1 MNPNETQGTGQPQ
14 RNETPYAAP
23 AYAQPQQQA
32 ASQQPLPPYAQPAAQ
47 QAAPQSAPQAPH
59 VPPQQHASQQPA
71 ATARKGANLAES
83 LGSQHI
89 KIGAKKIDYAAIV
102 TLVGAVISIIALFLS
117 FTSVSMF
124 GEKVSSSLFQQGAV
138 GWYMLVMLL
147 AIGACAVLEKRFTAL
162 VLTGLDT
169 LLVIFVIAAGAQQ
182 MQQGSALSSVLEGY
196 MGQQAMRVQYGAGMW
211 LAIIGVIVML
221 IGTIVA
227 YYNQVQAHKRTAP
240 SAPAAPTGADPFQ
253 NNGWQF
259 GVPAPQQPSSTDASN
274 WQFGAP
280 NPPAPAAASS
290 APAPSTP
297 APSAQMHEPFVQPVQ
312 APAMPPAPSAP
323 GAPTA
328 PTNTQ
333 HPNA

>member
-1 MNPNETQGTGQPQ
+1 MNPNETQGPGQPQ
-14 RNETPYAAP
+14 HNETPYAAS
-23 AYAQPQQQA
+23 AYTQPQQQA
-32 ASQQPLPPYAQPAAQ
+32 
-47 QAAPQSAPQAPH
+47 APQAPH
-59 VPPQQHASQQPA
+59 VPPQQPA
-71 ATARKGANLAES
+71 AAARKGANLAES

-89 KIGAKKIDYAAIV
+89 QIGGKKIDYAAIV

-182 MQQGSALSSVLEGY
+182 MQQSSVLSGVLEGY

-221 IGTIVA
+221 VGTIVS
-227 YYNQVQAHKRTAP
+227 YYNQVQAHKRTTPAT
-240 SAPAAPTGADPFQ
+240 PAAPAGPDPFQ

-259 GVPAPQQPSSTDASN
+259 GVPAPQQPSSTDTSN

-280 NPPAPAAASS
+280 NPPAPAAPA
-290 APAPSTP
+290 APA
-297 APSAQMHEPFVQPVQ
+297 AQMHEPFVQPVQ
-312 APAMPPAPSAP
+312 TPTMPPAPAAP
-323 GAPTA
+323 ATPTA

>member
-1 MNPNETQGTGQPQ
+1 MNPNETQGPGQPQ
-14 RNETPYAAP
+14 HNETPYAAP
-23 AYAQPQQQA
+23 AYTQPQQQA
-32 ASQQPLPPYAQPAAQ
+32 
-47 QAAPQSAPQAPH
+47 APQAPH
-59 VPPQQHASQQPA
+59 VPPQQHAPQQTA
-71 ATARKGANLAES
+71 AAARKGANLAES

-89 KIGAKKIDYAAIV
+89 QIGGKKIDYAAIV

-182 MQQGSALSSVLEGY
+182 MQQGSVLSGVLEGY
-196 MGQQAMRVQYGAGMW
+196 MGQQAKRVQYGAGMW
-211 LAIIGVIVML
+211 LAIIGMIVML
-221 IGTIVA
+221 VGTIVA
-227 YYNQVQAHKRTAP
+227 YYNQVQAHKRTTPAT
-240 SAPAAPTGADPFQ
+240 PAAPAGPDPFQ
-253 NNGWQF
+253 NNG
-259 GVPAPQQPSSTDASN
+259 

-280 NPPAPAAASS
+280 NPPAPAAPA
-290 APAPSTP
+290 APA
-297 APSAQMHEPFVQPVQ
+297 AQMHEPFVQPVQ
-312 APAMPPAPSAP
+312 TPTMPPAPAAP
-323 GAPTA
+323 ATPTA

>member
-1 MNPNETQGTGQPQ
+1 MNPNETQGPGQPQ
-14 RNETPYAAP
+14 HNETPYAAP
-23 AYAQPQQQA
+23 AYTQPQQA
-32 ASQQPLPPYAQPAAQ
+32 
-47 QAAPQSAPQAPH
+47 APQAPH
-59 VPPQQHASQQPA
+59 VPPQQTA
-71 ATARKGANLAES
+71 AAARKGENLAES

-89 KIGAKKIDYAAIV
+89 QIGGKKIDYAAIV

-147 AIGACAVLEKRFTAL
+147 AIGACAILEKRFTAL

-182 MQQGSALSSVLEGY
+182 MQQGSVLSGVLEGY

-221 IGTIVA
+221 VGTIVA
-227 YYNQVQAHKRTAP
+227 YYNQVQAHKRTTPAT
-240 SAPAAPTGADPFQ
+240 PAAPAGPDPFQ

-259 GVPAPQQPSSTDASN
+259 GVPAPQQPSSTDTSN

-280 NPPAPAAASS
+280 NPPAPAAPA
-290 APAPSTP
+290 APA
-297 APSAQMHEPFVQPVQ
+297 AQMHEPFVQPVQ
-312 APAMPPAPSAP
+312 TPTMPPAPAAP
-323 GAPTA
+323 ATPTA

>member
-1 MNPNETQGTGQPQ
+1 MNPNETQGPGQPQ
-14 RNETPYAAP
+14 HNETPYAAP
-23 AYAQPQQQA
+23 AYTQPQQQA
-32 ASQQPLPPYAQPAAQ
+32 
-47 QAAPQSAPQAPH
+47 APQAPH
-59 VPPQQHASQQPA
+59 VPPQQHAPQQTA
-71 ATARKGANLAES
+71 AAARKGANLAES

-89 KIGAKKIDYAAIV
+89 QIGGKKIDYAAIV

-182 MQQGSALSSVLEGY
+182 MQQGSVLSGVLEGY

-221 IGTIVA
+221 VGTIVS
-227 YYNQVQAHKRTAP
+227 YYNQVQAHKRTTPAT
-240 SAPAAPTGADPFQ
+240 PAAPAGPDPFQ

-259 GVPAPQQPSSTDASN
+259 GVPAPQQQSST
-274 WQFGAP
+274 
-280 NPPAPAAASS
+280 
-290 APAPSTP
+290 
-297 APSAQMHEPFVQPVQ
+297 E
-312 APAMPPAPSAP
+312 
-323 GAPTA
+323 
-328 PTNTQ
+328 
-333 HPNA
+333 

>member
-1 MNPNETQGTGQPQ
+1 MNPNETQGPGQPQ
-14 RNETPYAAP
+14 HNETPYAAS
-23 AYAQPQQQA
+23 AYTQPQQQA
-32 ASQQPLPPYAQPAAQ
+32 APQQPLPPYAQPSAQ
-47 QAAPQSAPQAPH
+47 QAAPQAPH
-59 VPPQQHASQQPA
+59 VPPQQPA
-71 ATARKGANLAES
+71 AAARKGANLAES

-89 KIGAKKIDYAAIV
+89 QIGGKKIDYAAIV

-117 FTSVSMF
+117 FTRVSMF

-182 MQQGSALSSVLEGY
+182 MQQGSVLSGVLEGY

-221 IGTIVA
+221 VGTIVS
-227 YYNQVQAHKRTAP
+227 YYNQVQAHKRTTP
-240 SAPAAPTGADPFQ
+240 STPAAPAGPDPFQ

-259 GVPAPQQPSSTDASN
+259 GVPAPQQPSSTDTSN

-280 NPPAPAAASS
+280 NPPAPAAPA
-290 APAPSTP
+290 APA
-297 APSAQMHEPFVQPVQ
+297 AQMHEPFVQPVQ
-312 APAMPPAPSAP
+312 TPTMPPAPAAP
-323 GAPTA
+323 ATPTA

>member
-1 MNPNETQGTGQPQ
+1 MNPNETQGPGQPQ
-14 RNETPYAAP
+14 HNETPYAAS
-23 AYAQPQQQA
+23 AYTQPQQQA
-32 ASQQPLPPYAQPAAQ
+32 
-47 QAAPQSAPQAPH
+47 APQAPH
-59 VPPQQHASQQPA
+59 VPPQQHAPQQTA
-71 ATARKGANLAES
+71 AAARKGANLAES

-89 KIGAKKIDYAAIV
+89 QIGGKKIDYAAIV

-182 MQQGSALSSVLEGY
+182 MQQGSVLSGVLEGY

-221 IGTIVA
+221 VGTIVS
-227 YYNQVQAHKRTAP
+227 YYNQVQAHKRTTPAT
-240 SAPAAPTGADPFQ
+240 PAAPAGPDPFQ

-259 GVPAPQQPSSTDASN
+259 GVPAPQQPSSTDTSN

-280 NPPAPAAASS
+280 NPPAPAA
-290 APAPSTP
+290 PA
-297 APSAQMHEPFVQPVQ
+297 APSAQPFVQPVQ
-312 APAMPPAPSAP
+312 APTMPPAPSAAA
-323 GAPTA
+323 APAATPA
-328 PTNTQ
+328 PN
-333 HPNA
+333 PNQPNV

>member
-1 MNPNETQGTGQPQ
+1 MNPNETQGPGQPQ
-14 RNETPYAAP
+14 HNETPYAAS
-23 AYAQPQQQA
+23 AYTQPQQQA
-32 ASQQPLPPYAQPAAQ
+32 
-47 QAAPQSAPQAPH
+47 APQAPH
-59 VPPQQHASQQPA
+59 VPPQQPA
-71 ATARKGANLAES
+71 AAARKGANLAES

-89 KIGAKKIDYAAIV
+89 QIGGKKIDYAAIV

-182 MQQGSALSSVLEGY
+182 MQQGSVLSGVLEGY

-221 IGTIVA
+221 VGTIVS
-227 YYNQVQAHKRTAP
+227 YYNQVQAHKRTTPAT
-240 SAPAAPTGADPFQ
+240 PAAPAGPDPFQ

-259 GVPAPQQPSSTDASN
+259 GVPAPQQPSSTDTSN

-280 NPPAPAAASS
+280 NPPAPAA
-290 APAPSTP
+290 PA
-297 APSAQMHEPFVQPVQ
+297 APSAQPFVQPVQ
-312 APAMPPAPSAP
+312 VPTMPPAPSAAA
-323 GAPTA
+323 APTA
-328 PTNTQ
+328 TPA
-333 HPNA
+333 PNPNQPNV

>member
-1 MNPNETQGTGQPQ
+1 MNPNETQGPGQPQ
-14 RNETPYAAP
+14 HNETPYAAS
-23 AYAQPQQQA
+23 AYTQPQQQA
-32 ASQQPLPPYAQPAAQ
+32 APQQPLPPYAQPSAQ
-47 QAAPQSAPQAPH
+47 QAAPQAPH
-59 VPPQQHASQQPA
+59 VPPQQPA
-71 ATARKGANLAES
+71 AAARKGANLAES

-89 KIGAKKIDYAAIV
+89 QIGGKKIDYAAIV

-117 FTSVSMF
+117 FTRVSMF

-182 MQQGSALSSVLEGY
+182 MQQGSVLSGVLEGY

-221 IGTIVA
+221 VGTIVS
-227 YYNQVQAHKRTAP
+227 YYNQVQAHKRTTPAT
-240 SAPAAPTGADPFQ
+240 PAAPAGPDPFQ

-259 GVPAPQQPSSTDASN
+259 GVPAPQQPSSTDTSN

-280 NPPAPAAASS
+280 NPPAPAAPA
-290 APAPSTP
+290 APA
-297 APSAQMHEPFVQPVQ
+297 AQMHEPFVQPVQ
-312 APAMPPAPSAP
+312 TPTMPPAPAAP
-323 GAPTA
+323 ATPTA

>member
-1 MNPNETQGTGQPQ
+1 MNPNETQGPGQPQ
-14 RNETPYAAP
+14 HNETPYAAP
-23 AYAQPQQQA
+23 AYTQP
-32 ASQQPLPPYAQPAAQ
+32 QQPLPPYAQPSAQ
-47 QAAPQSAPQAPH
+47 QAAPQAPH
-59 VPPQQHASQQPA
+59 VPPQQHAPQQHAPQQTA
-71 ATARKGANLAES
+71 AAARKGANLAES

-89 KIGAKKIDYAAIV
+89 QIGGKKIDYAAIV

-182 MQQGSALSSVLEGY
+182 MQQGSVLSGVLEGY

-221 IGTIVA
+221 VGTIVS
-227 YYNQVQAHKRTAP
+227 YYNQVQAHKRTTPAT
-240 SAPAAPTGADPFQ
+240 PAAPAGPDPFQ

-259 GVPAPQQPSSTDASN
+259 GVPAPQQPSSTDTSN

-280 NPPAPAAASS
+280 NPPAPAAPA
-290 APAPSTP
+290 APA
-297 APSAQMHEPFVQPVQ
+297 AQMHEPFVQPVQ
-312 APAMPPAPSAP
+312 TPTMPPAPAAP
-323 GAPTA
+323 ATPTA

>member
-1 MNPNETQGTGQPQ
+1 M
-14 RNETPYAAP
+14 
-23 AYAQPQQQA
+23 
-32 ASQQPLPPYAQPAAQ
+32 
-47 QAAPQSAPQAPH
+47 
-59 VPPQQHASQQPA
+59 
-71 ATARKGANLAES
+71 AES

-89 KIGAKKIDYAAIV
+89 QIGGKKIDYAAIV

-147 AIGACAVLEKRFTAL
+147 AIGVCAVLEKRFTAL

-196 MGQQAMRVQYGAGMW
+196 MGQQAMRVQYGPGMW

-221 IGTIVA
+221 IGTIVS
-227 YYNQVQAHKRTAP
+227 YYNQVQAHKRTTPATHA
-240 SAPAAPTGADPFQ
+240 APAGPDPFQ

-259 GVPAPQQPSSTDASN
+259 GVPAPQQPSSTDTSN

-280 NPPAPAAASS
+280 NPPAPAA
-290 APAPSTP
+290 PAPP
-297 APSAQMHEPFVQPVQ
+297 AAQMHEPFVQPVQ
-312 APAMPPAPSAP
+312 TPTMPPAPAAP
-323 GAPTA
+323 ATPTA
-328 PTNTQ
+328 PTNPQ

>member
-1 MNPNETQGTGQPQ
+1 M
-14 RNETPYAAP
+14 
-23 AYAQPQQQA
+23 
-32 ASQQPLPPYAQPAAQ
+32 PP
-47 QAAPQSAPQAPH
+47 
-59 VPPQQHASQQPA
+59 QQPA
-71 ATARKGANLAES
+71 AAARKGANLAES

-89 KIGAKKIDYAAIV
+89 QIGGKKIDYAAIV
-102 TLVGAVISIIALFLS
+102 TLVGALISIIALFLS

-182 MQQGSALSSVLEGY
+182 MQQGSVLSGVLEGY

-221 IGTIVA
+221 IGTIVS
-227 YYNQVQAHKRTAP
+227 YYNQVQAHKRTTPAT
-240 SAPAAPTGADPFQ
+240 SAAPAGPDPFQ

-259 GVPAPQQPSSTDASN
+259 GVPAPQQPSSTDTSN

-280 NPPAPAAASS
+280 NPPAPAA
-290 APAPSTP
+290 PAPP
-297 APSAQMHEPFVQPVQ
+297 AAQMHEPFVQPVQ
-312 APAMPPAPSAP
+312 TPTMPPAPAAP
-323 GAPTA
+323 ATPTA
-328 PTNTQ
+328 PTNPQ

>member
-1 MNPNETQGTGQPQ
+1 MNPNETQGPGQPQ
-14 RNETPYAAP
+14 HNETPYAAP
-23 AYAQPQQQA
+23 AYTQPQQQA
-32 ASQQPLPPYAQPAAQ
+32 
-47 QAAPQSAPQAPH
+47 APQAPH
-59 VPPQQHASQQPA
+59 VPPQQHAPQQTA
-71 ATARKGANLAES
+71 AAARKGANLAES

-89 KIGAKKIDYAAIV
+89 QIGGKKIDYAAIV

-182 MQQGSALSSVLEGY
+182 MQQGSVLSGVLEGY

-221 IGTIVA
+221 VGTIVA
-227 YYNQVQAHKRTAP
+227 YYNQVQAHKRTTRAT
-240 SAPAAPTGADPFQ
+240 PAAPAGPDPFQ

-259 GVPAPQQPSSTDASN
+259 GVPAPQQQQSSTDTSN

-280 NPPAPAAASS
+280 NPPAPAAPA
-290 APAPSTP
+290 APA
-297 APSAQMHEPFVQPVQ
+297 AQMHEPFVQPVQ
-312 APAMPPAPSAP
+312 TPTMPPAPAAP
-323 GAPTA
+323 ATPTA

>member
-1 MNPNETQGTGQPQ
+1 MNPNETQGPGQPQ
-14 RNETPYAAP
+14 HNETPYAAP
-23 AYAQPQQQA
+23 AYTQPQQQTA
-32 ASQQPLPPYAQPAAQ
+32 AA
-47 QAAPQSAPQAPH
+47 
-59 VPPQQHASQQPA
+59 
-71 ATARKGANLAES
+71 ARKGANLAES

-89 KIGAKKIDYAAIV
+89 QIGNKKIDYAAIV
-102 TLVGAVISIIALFLS
+102 TLVGAVISIIALFLP

-124 GEKVSSSLFQQGAV
+124 GQKVSSSLFQQGAV

-169 LLVIFVIAAGAQQ
+169 LLLIFVIAAGAQQ

-221 IGTIVA
+221 VGTIVA
-227 YYNQVQAHKRTAP
+227 YYNQVQVHKRTTPA
-240 SAPAAPTGADPFQ
+240 APAAPAGADPFQ

-259 GVPAPQQPSSTDASN
+259 GVPAPQQPSSTDTSN

-280 NPPAPAAASS
+280 NPPALA
-290 APAPSTP
+290 APA
-297 APSAQMHEPFVQPVQ
+297 APSAQPFVQPVQ
-312 APAMPPAPSAP
+312 APTMPPAPSAAA
-323 GAPTA
+323 APTA
-328 PTNTQ
+328 TPA
-333 HPNA
+333 PNPNQPNV

>member
-1 MNPNETQGTGQPQ
+1 MNPNETQGPGQPQ
-14 RNETPYAAP
+14 HNETPYAAS
-23 AYAQPQQQA
+23 AYTQPQQQA
-32 ASQQPLPPYAQPAAQ
+32 
-47 QAAPQSAPQAPH
+47 APQAPH
-59 VPPQQHASQQPA
+59 VPPQQPA
-71 ATARKGANLAES
+71 AAARKGANLAES

-89 KIGAKKIDYAAIV
+89 QIGGKKIDYAAIV

-182 MQQGSALSSVLEGY
+182 MQQGSVLSGVLEGY

-221 IGTIVA
+221 VGTIVS
-227 YYNQVQAHKRTAP
+227 YYNQVQAHKRTTPAT
-240 SAPAAPTGADPFQ
+240 PAAPAGPDPFQ

-259 GVPAPQQPSSTDASN
+259 GVPAPQQPSSTDTSN

-280 NPPAPAAASS
+280 NSPAPAA
-290 APAPSTP
+290 PA
-297 APSAQMHEPFVQPVQ
+297 APSAQPFVQPVQ
-312 APAMPPAPSAP
+312 APTMPPAPSAAA
-323 GAPTA
+323 APTA
-328 PTNTQ
+328 TPA
-333 HPNA
+333 PNPNQPNV

>member
-1 MNPNETQGTGQPQ
+1 MNPNETQGPGQPQ
-14 RNETPYAAP
+14 HNETPYAAP
-23 AYAQPQQQA
+23 AYTQPQQQA
-32 ASQQPLPPYAQPAAQ
+32 
-47 QAAPQSAPQAPH
+47 APQAPH
-59 VPPQQHASQQPA
+59 VPPQQHAPQQTA
-71 ATARKGANLAES
+71 AAARKGANLAES

-89 KIGAKKIDYAAIV
+89 QIGGKKIDYAAIV

-182 MQQGSALSSVLEGY
+182 MQQGSVLSGVLEGY

-221 IGTIVA
+221 VGTIVA
-227 YYNQVQAHKRTAP
+227 YYNQVQAHKRTTPAT
-240 SAPAAPTGADPFQ
+240 PAAPAGPDPFQ

-259 GVPAPQQPSSTDASN
+259 GVPAPQQPSSTDTSN

-280 NPPAPAAASS
+280 NPPAPAA
-290 APAPSTP
+290 PA
-297 APSAQMHEPFVQPVQ
+297 APSAQPFVQPVQ
-312 APAMPPAPSAP
+312 APTMPPAPSAAA
-323 GAPTA
+323 APAATPA
-328 PTNTQ
+328 PN
-333 HPNA
+333 PNQPNV

>member
-1 MNPNETQGTGQPQ
+1 MNPNETQGPGQPQ
-14 RNETPYAAP
+14 HNETPYAAS
-23 AYAQPQQQA
+23 AYTQPQQQA
-32 ASQQPLPPYAQPAAQ
+32 APQQPLPPYAQPSAQ
-47 QAAPQSAPQAPH
+47 QAAPQAPH
-59 VPPQQHASQQPA
+59 VPPQQPA
-71 ATARKGANLAES
+71 AAARKGANLAES

-89 KIGAKKIDYAAIV
+89 QIGGKKIDYAAIV

-182 MQQGSALSSVLEGY
+182 MQQGSVLSGVLEGY

-221 IGTIVA
+221 VGTIVS
-227 YYNQVQAHKRTAP
+227 YYNQVQAHKRTTPAT
-240 SAPAAPTGADPFQ
+240 PAAPAGPDPFQ

-259 GVPAPQQPSSTDASN
+259 GVPAPQQPSSTDTSN

-280 NPPAPAAASS
+280 NPPAPAAPA
-290 APAPSTP
+290 APA
-297 APSAQMHEPFVQPVQ
+297 AQMHEPFVQPVQ
-312 APAMPPAPSAP
+312 TPTMPPAPAAP
-323 GAPTA
+323 ATPTA

>member
-1 MNPNETQGTGQPQ
+1 MNPNETQGPGQPQ
-14 RNETPYAAP
+14 HNETPYAAP
-23 AYAQPQQQA
+23 SYAQPQQQA
-32 ASQQPLPPYAQPAAQ
+32 
-47 QAAPQSAPQAPH
+47 APQAPH
-59 VPPQQHASQQPA
+59 VPPQQHAPQQTA
-71 ATARKGANLAES
+71 AAARKGANLAES

-89 KIGAKKIDYAAIV
+89 QIGNKKIDYAAIV
-102 TLVGAVISIIALFLS
+102 TLVGAVISIIALFLP

-182 MQQGSALSSVLEGY
+182 MQQGSVLSGVLEGY

-211 LAIIGVIVML
+211 LTIIGVIVML
-221 IGTIVA
+221 VGTIVA
-227 YYNQVQAHKRTAP
+227 YYNQVQAHKRATPA
-240 SAPAAPTGADPFQ
+240 APAAPAGADPFQ

-259 GVPAPQQPSSTDASN
+259 GVPAPQQPSSTDTSN

-280 NPPAPAAASS
+280 NPPAPAA
-290 APAPSTP
+290 PV
-297 APSAQMHEPFVQPVQ
+297 APSAQPFVQPVQ
-312 APAMPPAPSAP
+312 APTMPPVPSAAA
-323 GAPTA
+323 APAATPA
-328 PTNTQ
+328 PN
-333 HPNA
+333 PNQPNV

>member
-1 MNPNETQGTGQPQ
+1 MNPNETQGPGQPQ
-14 RNETPYAAP
+14 HNETPYAAP
-23 AYAQPQQQA
+23 AYTQPQQA
-32 ASQQPLPPYAQPAAQ
+32 
-47 QAAPQSAPQAPH
+47 APQAPH
-59 VPPQQHASQQPA
+59 VPPQQHAPQQQPVA
-71 ATARKGANLAES
+71 AARKGANLAES

-89 KIGAKKIDYAAIV
+89 QIGGKKIDYAAIV

-182 MQQGSALSSVLEGY
+182 MQQGSVLSGVLEGY

-221 IGTIVA
+221 VGTIVS
-227 YYNQVQAHKRTAP
+227 YYNQVQAHKRTTPAT
-240 SAPAAPTGADPFQ
+240 PAAPAGPDPFQ

-259 GVPAPQQPSSTDASN
+259 GVPAPQQPSSTDTSN

-280 NPPAPAAASS
+280 NPPAPAAPA
-290 APAPSTP
+290 APV
-297 APSAQMHEPFVQPVQ
+297 AQMHEPFVQPVQ
-312 APAMPPAPSAP
+312 TPTMPPAPAAP
-323 GAPTA
+323 ATPTA
-328 PTNTQ
+328 PTNPQ

>member
-1 MNPNETQGTGQPQ
+1 MNPNETQGPGQPQ
-14 RNETPYAAP
+14 HNETPYAAP
-23 AYAQPQQQA
+23 AYTQPQQA
-32 ASQQPLPPYAQPAAQ
+32 APQQPLPPYAQPAAQ
-47 QAAPQSAPQAPH
+47 QAAPQAPH
-59 VPPQQHASQQPA
+59 VPPQQHAPQQTA
-71 ATARKGANLAES
+71 AAARKGANLAES

-89 KIGAKKIDYAAIV
+89 QIGNKKIDYAAIV
-102 TLVGAVISIIALFLS
+102 TLVGAVISIIALFLP

-124 GEKVSSSLFQQGAV
+124 GQKVSSSLFQQGAV

-169 LLVIFVIAAGAQQ
+169 LLLIFVIAAGAQQ

-221 IGTIVA
+221 VGTIVA
-227 YYNQVQAHKRTAP
+227 YYNQVQAHKRTTPA
-240 SAPAAPTGADPFQ
+240 APAAPAGADPFQ

-259 GVPAPQQPSSTDASN
+259 GVPAPQQPSSTDTSN

-280 NPPAPAAASS
+280 NPPALA
-290 APAPSTP
+290 APA
-297 APSAQMHEPFVQPVQ
+297 APSAQPFVQPVQ
-312 APAMPPAPSAP
+312 APTMPPAPSAAA
-323 GAPTA
+323 APTA
-328 PTNTQ
+328 TPA
-333 HPNA
+333 PNPNQPNV

>member
-1 MNPNETQGTGQPQ
+1 MNPNETQGPGQPQ
-14 RNETPYAAP
+14 HNETPYAAP
-23 AYAQPQQQA
+23 AYTQPQQQA
-32 ASQQPLPPYAQPAAQ
+32 A
-47 QAAPQSAPQAPH
+47 PQAPH
-59 VPPQQHASQQPA
+59 APQQQHAPQQPDA
-71 ATARKGANLAES
+71 AARKGANLAES

-89 KIGAKKIDYAAIV
+89 QIGGKKIDYAAIV

-182 MQQGSALSSVLEGY
+182 MQQGSVLSGVLEGY

-221 IGTIVA
+221 VGTIVA
-227 YYNQVQAHKRTAP
+227 YYNQVQAHKRTTPAT
-240 SAPAAPTGADPFQ
+240 PAAPAGPDPFQ

-259 GVPAPQQPSSTDASN
+259 GVPAPQQQSSTDTSN

-280 NPPAPAAASS
+280 NPPAPAAPA
-290 APAPSTP
+290 APA
-297 APSAQMHEPFVQPVQ
+297 AQMHEPFVQPVQ
-312 APAMPPAPSAP
+312 TPTMPPAPAAP
-323 GAPTA
+323 ATPTA

>member
-1 MNPNETQGTGQPQ
+1 MNPNETQGPGQPQ
-14 RNETPYAAP
+14 HNETPYAAP
-23 AYAQPQQQA
+23 AYTQPQQQA
-32 ASQQPLPPYAQPAAQ
+32 
-47 QAAPQSAPQAPH
+47 APQAPH
-59 VPPQQHASQQPA
+59 VPPQQHAPQQTA
-71 ATARKGANLAES
+71 AAARKGANLAES
-83 LGSQHI
+83 LGSQNI
-89 KIGAKKIDYAAIV
+89 QIGGKKIDYAAIV

-182 MQQGSALSSVLEGY
+182 MQQGSVLSGVLEGY

-221 IGTIVA
+221 VGTIVA
-227 YYNQVQAHKRTAP
+227 YYNQVQAHKRTTPAT
-240 SAPAAPTGADPFQ
+240 PAAPAGPDPFQ

-259 GVPAPQQPSSTDASN
+259 GVPAPQQQSSTDTSN

-280 NPPAPAAASS
+280 NPPAPAA
-290 APAPSTP
+290 PA
-297 APSAQMHEPFVQPVQ
+297 AQMHEPFVQPVQ
-312 APAMPPAPSAP
+312 TPTMPPAPAAP
-323 GAPTA
+323 ATPTA

>member
-1 MNPNETQGTGQPQ
+1 M
-14 RNETPYAAP
+14 
-23 AYAQPQQQA
+23 
-32 ASQQPLPPYAQPAAQ
+32 
-47 QAAPQSAPQAPH
+47 
-59 VPPQQHASQQPA
+59 PPQQHAPQQTA
-71 ATARKGANLAES
+71 AAARKGANLAES

-89 KIGAKKIDYAAIV
+89 QIGGKKIDYAAIV

-182 MQQGSALSSVLEGY
+182 MQQGSVLSGVLEGY

-221 IGTIVA
+221 VGTIVA
-227 YYNQVQAHKRTAP
+227 YYNQVQAHKRTTPAT
-240 SAPAAPTGADPFQ
+240 PAAPAGPDPFQ

-259 GVPAPQQPSSTDASN
+259 GVPAPQQPSSTDTSN

-280 NPPAPAAASS
+280 NPPAPAA
-290 APAPSTP
+290 PA
-297 APSAQMHEPFVQPVQ
+297 APSAQPFVQPVQ
-312 APAMPPAPSAP
+312 APTMPPAPSAAA
-323 GAPTA
+323 APAATPA
-328 PTNTQ
+328 PN
-333 HPNA
+333 PNQPNV

>member
-1 MNPNETQGTGQPQ
+1 MNPNETQGPGQPQ
-14 RNETPYAAP
+14 HNETPYAAP
-23 AYAQPQQQA
+23 AYTQPQQQA
-32 ASQQPLPPYAQPAAQ
+32 APQQPLPPYAQPSAQ
-47 QAAPQSAPQAPH
+47 QAAPQAPH
-59 VPPQQHASQQPA
+59 VPPQQHAPQQTA
-71 ATARKGANLAES
+71 AAARKGANLAES

-89 KIGAKKIDYAAIV
+89 QIGGKKIDYAAIV

-117 FTSVSMF
+117 FTRVSMF

-182 MQQGSALSSVLEGY
+182 MQQGSVLSGVLEGY

-221 IGTIVA
+221 VGTIVS
-227 YYNQVQAHKRTAP
+227 YYNQVQAHKRTTPAT
-240 SAPAAPTGADPFQ
+240 PAAPAGPDPFQ

-259 GVPAPQQPSSTDASN
+259 GVPAPQQPSSTDTSN

-280 NPPAPAAASS
+280 NPPAPAAPA
-290 APAPSTP
+290 APA
-297 APSAQMHEPFVQPVQ
+297 AQMHEPFVQPVQ
-312 APAMPPAPSAP
+312 TPTMPPAPAAP
-323 GAPTA
+323 ATPTA

>member
-1 MNPNETQGTGQPQ
+1 MNPNETQGPGQPQ
-14 RNETPYAAP
+14 HNETPYAAP
-23 AYAQPQQQA
+23 AYTQPQQQA
-32 ASQQPLPPYAQPAAQ
+32 APKAPY
-47 QAAPQSAPQAPH
+47 
-59 VPPQQHASQQPA
+59 VPPQQTA
-71 ATARKGANLAES
+71 AAARKGANLAES

-89 KIGAKKIDYAAIV
+89 QIGNKKIDYAAIV
-102 TLVGAVISIIALFLS
+102 TLVGAVISIIALFLP

-124 GEKVSSSLFQQGAV
+124 GQKVSSSLFQQGAV

-169 LLVIFVIAAGAQQ
+169 LLLIFVIAAGAQQ

-221 IGTIVA
+221 VGTIVA
-227 YYNQVQAHKRTAP
+227 YYNQVQAHKRTTPA
-240 SAPAAPTGADPFQ
+240 APAAPAGADPFQ

-259 GVPAPQQPSSTDASN
+259 GVPAPQQPSSTDTSN

-280 NPPAPAAASS
+280 NPPAPAA
-290 APAPSTP
+290 PA
-297 APSAQMHEPFVQPVQ
+297 APSAQPFVQPVQ
-312 APAMPPAPSAP
+312 APTMPPAPSAAA
-323 GAPTA
+323 APTA
-328 PTNTQ
+328 TPA
-333 HPNA
+333 PNPNQPNV

>member
-1 MNPNETQGTGQPQ
+1 MNPNETQGPGQPQ
-14 RNETPYAAP
+14 HNETPYAAP
-23 AYAQPQQQA
+23 AYTQPQQQA
-32 ASQQPLPPYAQPAAQ
+32 
-47 QAAPQSAPQAPH
+47 APQAPH
-59 VPPQQHASQQPA
+59 VPPQQHAPQQTA
-71 ATARKGANLAES
+71 AAARKGANLAES

-89 KIGAKKIDYAAIV
+89 QIGGKKIDYAAIV

-182 MQQGSALSSVLEGY
+182 MQQGSVLSGVLEGY
-196 MGQQAMRVQYGAGMW
+196 MGQLAMRVQYGAGMW

-221 IGTIVA
+221 VGTIVA
-227 YYNQVQAHKRTAP
+227 YYNQVQAHKRTTPAT
-240 SAPAAPTGADPFQ
+240 PAAPAGPDPFQ

-259 GVPAPQQPSSTDASN
+259 GVPAPQQPSSTDTSN

-280 NPPAPAAASS
+280 NPPAPAA
-290 APAPSTP
+290 PA
-297 APSAQMHEPFVQPVQ
+297 APSAQPFVQPVQ
-312 APAMPPAPSAP
+312 APTMPPAPSAAA
-323 GAPTA
+323 APAATPA
-328 PTNTQ
+328 PN
-333 HPNA
+333 PNQPNV

>member
-1 MNPNETQGTGQPQ
+1 MNPNETQGPGQPQ
-14 RNETPYAAP
+14 HNETPYAAS
-23 AYAQPQQQA
+23 AYTQPQQQA
-32 ASQQPLPPYAQPAAQ
+32 APQQPLPPYAQPSAQ
-47 QAAPQSAPQAPH
+47 QAAPQAPH
-59 VPPQQHASQQPA
+59 VPPQQPA
-71 ATARKGANLAES
+71 AAARKGANLAES

-89 KIGAKKIDYAAIV
+89 QIGGKKIDYAAIV

-182 MQQGSALSSVLEGY
+182 MQQGSVLSGVLEGY

-221 IGTIVA
+221 VGTIVS
-227 YYNQVQAHKRTAP
+227 YYNQVQAHKRTTPAT
-240 SAPAAPTGADPFQ
+240 PAAPAGPDPFQ

-259 GVPAPQQPSSTDASN
+259 GVPAPQQPSSTDTSN

-280 NPPAPAAASS
+280 NPPAPAAPA
-290 APAPSTP
+290 APA
-297 APSAQMHEPFVQPVQ
+297 AQMHEPFVQPVQ
-312 APAMPPAPSAP
+312 TPTMPPAPAAP
-323 GAPTA
+323 ATPTA
-328 PTNTQ
+328 PPNPQ

>member
-1 MNPNETQGTGQPQ
+1 MNPNETQGPGQPQ
-14 RNETPYAAP
+14 HNETPYAAP
-23 AYAQPQQQA
+23 AYTQPQQQA
-32 ASQQPLPPYAQPAAQ
+32 
-47 QAAPQSAPQAPH
+47 APQAPH
-59 VPPQQHASQQPA
+59 VPPQQHAPQQTA
-71 ATARKGANLAES
+71 AAARKGANLAES

-89 KIGAKKIDYAAIV
+89 QIGGKKIDYAAIV

-182 MQQGSALSSVLEGY
+182 MQQGSVLSGVLEGY

-221 IGTIVA
+221 VGTIVA
-227 YYNQVQAHKRTAP
+227 YYNQVQAHKRTTPA
-240 SAPAAPTGADPFQ
+240 APAAPAGADPFQ

-259 GVPAPQQPSSTDASN
+259 GVPAPQQPSSTDTSN

-280 NPPAPAAASS
+280 NSPAPAA
-290 APAPSTP
+290 PA
-297 APSAQMHEPFVQPVQ
+297 APSAQPFVQPVQ
-312 APAMPPAPSAP
+312 APTMPPAPSAAA
-323 GAPTA
+323 APTA
-328 PTNTQ
+328 TPA
-333 HPNA
+333 PNPNQPNV

>member
-1 MNPNETQGTGQPQ
+1 MNPNETQGPGQPQ
-14 RNETPYAAP
+14 HNETPYAAS
-23 AYAQPQQQA
+23 AYTQPQQQA
-32 ASQQPLPPYAQPAAQ
+32 APQQPLPPYAQPSAQ
-47 QAAPQSAPQAPH
+47 QAAPQAPH
-59 VPPQQHASQQPA
+59 VPPQQPA
-71 ATARKGANLAES
+71 AAARKGANLAES

-89 KIGAKKIDYAAIV
+89 QIGGKKIDYAAIV

-182 MQQGSALSSVLEGY
+182 MQQGSVLSGVLEGY

-221 IGTIVA
+221 VGTIVS
-227 YYNQVQAHKRTAP
+227 YYNQVQAHKRTTPAT
-240 SAPAAPTGADPFQ
+240 PAAPAGPDPFQ

-259 GVPAPQQPSSTDASN
+259 GVPAPQQPSSTDTSN

-280 NPPAPAAASS
+280 NPPAPAAPA
-290 APAPSTP
+290 APA
-297 APSAQMHEPFVQPVQ
+297 AQMHEPFVQPVQ
-312 APAMPPAPSAP
+312 TPTMPPAPAAP
-323 GAPTA
+323 ATPTA
-328 PTNTQ
+328 PTNPQ

>member
-1 MNPNETQGTGQPQ
+1 MNPNETQGPGQPQ
-14 RNETPYAAP
+14 HNETPYAAS
-23 AYAQPQQQA
+23 AYTQPQQQA
-32 ASQQPLPPYAQPAAQ
+32 
-47 QAAPQSAPQAPH
+47 APQAPH
-59 VPPQQHASQQPA
+59 VPPQQPA
-71 ATARKGANLAES
+71 AAARKGANLAES

-89 KIGAKKIDYAAIV
+89 QIGGKKIDYAAIV

-117 FTSVSMF
+117 FTRVSMF

-182 MQQGSALSSVLEGY
+182 MQQGSVLSGVLEGY

-221 IGTIVA
+221 VGTIVS
-227 YYNQVQAHKRTAP
+227 YYNQVQAHKRTTP
-240 SAPAAPTGADPFQ
+240 STPAAPAGPDPFQ

-259 GVPAPQQPSSTDASN
+259 GVPAPQQPSSTDTSN

-280 NPPAPAAASS
+280 NPPAPAAPA
-290 APAPSTP
+290 APA
-297 APSAQMHEPFVQPVQ
+297 AQMHEPFVQPVQ
-312 APAMPPAPSAP
+312 TPTMPPAPAAP
-323 GAPTA
+323 ATPTA

>member
-1 MNPNETQGTGQPQ
+1 MNPNETQGPGQPQ
-14 RNETPYAAP
+14 HNETPYAAP
-23 AYAQPQQQA
+23 AYTQPQQQA
-32 ASQQPLPPYAQPAAQ
+32 A
-47 QAAPQSAPQAPH
+47 PQAPY
-59 VPPQQHASQQPA
+59 VPPQQTA
-71 ATARKGANLAES
+71 AAARKGANLAES

-89 KIGAKKIDYAAIV
+89 QIGNKKIDYAAIV
-102 TLVGAVISIIALFLS
+102 TLVGAVISIIALFLP

-124 GEKVSSSLFQQGAV
+124 GQKVSSSLFQQGAV

-169 LLVIFVIAAGAQQ
+169 LLLIFVIAAGAQQ

-221 IGTIVA
+221 VGTIVA
-227 YYNQVQAHKRTAP
+227 YYNQMQAHKRTTPA
-240 SAPAAPTGADPFQ
+240 APAAPADADPFQ

-259 GVPAPQQPSSTDASN
+259 GVPAPQQPSSTDTSN

-280 NPPAPAAASS
+280 NPPALA
-290 APAPSTP
+290 APA
-297 APSAQMHEPFVQPVQ
+297 APSAQPFVQPVQ
-312 APAMPPAPSAP
+312 APTMPPAPSAAA
-323 GAPTA
+323 APTA
-328 PTNTQ
+328 TPA
-333 HPNA
+333 PNPNQPNV

>member
-1 MNPNETQGTGQPQ
+1 MNPNETQGPGQPQ
-14 RNETPYAAP
+14 HNETPYAAP
-23 AYAQPQQQA
+23 AYTQPQQQA
-32 ASQQPLPPYAQPAAQ
+32 
-47 QAAPQSAPQAPH
+47 APQAPH
-59 VPPQQHASQQPA
+59 VPPQQHAPQQTA
-71 ATARKGANLAES
+71 AAARKGANLAES

-89 KIGAKKIDYAAIV
+89 QIGGKKIDYAAIV

-182 MQQGSALSSVLEGY
+182 MQQGSVLSGMLEGY

-221 IGTIVA
+221 VGTIVA
-227 YYNQVQAHKRTAP
+227 YYNQVQAHKRTTPAT
-240 SAPAAPTGADPFQ
+240 PAAPAGPDPFQ

-259 GVPAPQQPSSTDASN
+259 GVPAPQQPSSTDTSN

-280 NPPAPAAASS
+280 NPPAPAA
-290 APAPSTP
+290 PA
-297 APSAQMHEPFVQPVQ
+297 APSAQPFVQPVQ
-312 APAMPPAPSAP
+312 APTMPPAPSAAA
-323 GAPTA
+323 APAATPA
-328 PTNTQ
+328 PN
-333 HPNA
+333 PNQPNV

>member
-1 MNPNETQGTGQPQ
+1 MNPNETQGPGQPQ
-14 RNETPYAAP
+14 HNETPYAAP
-23 AYAQPQQQA
+23 AYTQPQQQA
-32 ASQQPLPPYAQPAAQ
+32 T
-47 QAAPQSAPQAPH
+47 PQAPH
-59 VPPQQHASQQPA
+59 VPPQQHAPQQTA
-71 ATARKGANLAES
+71 AAARKGANLAES

-89 KIGAKKIDYAAIV
+89 QIGGKKIDYAAIV

-182 MQQGSALSSVLEGY
+182 MQQGSVLSGVLEGY

-221 IGTIVA
+221 VGTIVA
-227 YYNQVQAHKRTAP
+227 YYNQVQAHKRTTPAT
-240 SAPAAPTGADPFQ
+240 PAAPAGPDPFQ

-259 GVPAPQQPSSTDASN
+259 GVPAPQQPSSTDTSN

-280 NPPAPAAASS
+280 NPPAPAA
-290 APAPSTP
+290 PA
-297 APSAQMHEPFVQPVQ
+297 AQMHEPFVQPVQ
-312 APAMPPAPSAP
+312 TPTMPPAPAAP
-323 GAPTA
+323 ATPTA
-328 PTNTQ
+328 PTNMQ

>member
-1 MNPNETQGTGQPQ
+1 MAENDINTNDYPSTDATATPVPQP
-14 RNETPYAAP
+14 E
-23 AYAQPQQQA
+23 QA
-32 ASQQPLPPYAQPAAQ
+32 AAEATASEAA
-47 QAAPQSAPQAPH
+47 QAAPQPEAATPVFQQAAPQAPH
-59 VPPQQHASQQPA
+59 VPPQPA
-71 ATARKGANLAES
+71 AAAHKGTNLAES

-89 KIGAKKIDYAAIV
+89 QIGGKKIDYAAIV
-102 TLVGAVISIIALFLS
+102 TLIGAVISIIALFLS

-124 GEKVSSSLFQQGAV
+124 GEKISSSLFQQGAV

-182 MQQGSALSSVLEGY
+182 MQQGSVLSGVLEGY

-221 IGTIVA
+221 IGTIVS
-227 YYNQVQAHKRTAP
+227 YYNQVQAHKRATP
-240 SAPAAPTGADPFQ
+240 SAPAAPAGADPFQ

-259 GVPAPQQPSSTDASN
+259 GVPAPQQPSSTDTSN

-280 NPPAPAAASS
+280 NPPAPAAPA
-290 APAPSTP
+290 APA
-297 APSAQMHEPFVQPVQ
+297 AQMHEPFVQPVQ
-312 APAMPPAPSAP
+312 TPTMPPATSAPAAPSAP
-323 GAPTA
+323 NP
-328 PTNTQ
+328 NQ
-333 HPNA
+333 PNA

>member
-1 MNPNETQGTGQPQ
+1 MNPNETQGPGQPQ
-14 RNETPYAAP
+14 HNETPYAAP
-23 AYAQPQQQA
+23 AYTQPQQQA
-32 ASQQPLPPYAQPAAQ
+32 APQQPLPPYAQPSAQ
-47 QAAPQSAPQAPH
+47 QVAPQAPH
-59 VPPQQHASQQPA
+59 VPPQQPTA
-71 ATARKGANLAES
+71 AARKGANLAES

-89 KIGAKKIDYAAIV
+89 QIGGKKIDYAAIV

-147 AIGACAVLEKRFTAL
+147 AIGVCAVLEKRFTAL

-196 MGQQAMRVQYGAGMW
+196 MGQQAMRVQYGPGMW

-221 IGTIVA
+221 IGTIVS
-227 YYNQVQAHKRTAP
+227 YYNQVQAHKRTTPATHA
-240 SAPAAPTGADPFQ
+240 APAGPDPFQ

-259 GVPAPQQPSSTDASN
+259 GVPAPQQPSSTDTSN

-280 NPPAPAAASS
+280 NPPAPAA
-290 APAPSTP
+290 PAPP
-297 APSAQMHEPFVQPVQ
+297 AAQMHEPFVQPVQ
-312 APAMPPAPSAP
+312 TPTMPPAPAAP
-323 GAPTA
+323 ATPTA
-328 PTNTQ
+328 PTNPQ

>member
-1 MNPNETQGTGQPQ
+1 MNPNETQGPGQPQ
-14 RNETPYAAP
+14 HNETPYAAP
-23 AYAQPQQQA
+23 AYTQPQQQA
-32 ASQQPLPPYAQPAAQ
+32 T
-47 QAAPQSAPQAPH
+47 PQAPH
-59 VPPQQHASQQPA
+59 VPPQQHAPQQTA
-71 ATARKGANLAES
+71 AAARKGANLAES

-89 KIGAKKIDYAAIV
+89 QIGGKKIDYAAIV

-182 MQQGSALSSVLEGY
+182 MQQGSVLSGVLEGY

-221 IGTIVA
+221 VGTIVA
-227 YYNQVQAHKRTAP
+227 YYNQVQAHKRTTPAT
-240 SAPAAPTGADPFQ
+240 PAAPAGPAPFQ

-259 GVPAPQQPSSTDASN
+259 GVPAPQQPSSTDTSN

-280 NPPAPAAASS
+280 NPPAPAAPA
-290 APAPSTP
+290 APA
-297 APSAQMHEPFVQPVQ
+297 AQMHEPFVQPVQ
-312 APAMPPAPSAP
+312 TPTMPPAPAAP
-323 GAPTA
+323 ATPTA
-328 PTNTQ
+328 PTNMQ